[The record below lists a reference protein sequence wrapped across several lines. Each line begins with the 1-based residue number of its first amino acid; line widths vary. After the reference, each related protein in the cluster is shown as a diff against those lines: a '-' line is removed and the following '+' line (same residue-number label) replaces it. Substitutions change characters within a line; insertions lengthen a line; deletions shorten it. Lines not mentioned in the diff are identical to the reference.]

1 VESELLK
8 SVGPASPPM
17 TKSWSTRV
25 SFTQEV
31 MLPPLPLE
39 PDLPP
44 LPPPLLP
51 PLSLPPLADWP
62 ALPPELVPALPPLE
76 APPDP
81 SPPSPPPEPQA
92 TITETIPR
100 ADASEKGRSM
110 TSTREGRFP
119 NDSFI
124 ATPNRQCTTGISA
137 VGRGRSALSF
147 LATGAPSSCPAAL
160 RTEWASSCREP
171 TT

>member
-1 VESELLK
+1 MLR
-8 SVGPASPPM
+8 SVGPPSPPM

-31 MLPPLPLE
+31 MLPPLPLA

-51 PLSLPPLADWP
+51 PLLLPPLADWP
-62 ALPPELVPALPPLE
+62 PLPPELVPALPPFE
-76 APPDP
+76 APPG
-81 SPPSPPPEPQA
+81 PPSPEPQA

-110 TSTREGRFP
+110 TSMLTRHASVLTIRTRYAEVRATECRRHRHIE
-119 NDSFI
+119 DVLYAR
-124 ATPNRQCTTGISA
+124 ATPK
-137 VGRGRSALSF
+137 
-147 LATGAPSSCPAAL
+147 
-160 RTEWASSCREP
+160 W
-171 TT
+171 